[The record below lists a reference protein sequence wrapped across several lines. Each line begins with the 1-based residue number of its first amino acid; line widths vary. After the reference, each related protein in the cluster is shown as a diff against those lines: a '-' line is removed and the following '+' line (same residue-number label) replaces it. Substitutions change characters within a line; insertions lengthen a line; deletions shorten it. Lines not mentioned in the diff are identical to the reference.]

1 MPEKKQEV
9 ALWEKVTNAQNV
21 VRFLNNP
28 MAIVV
33 KKEKRKRTK
42 QLSFN
47 NLHLIVSN
55 AGSNSAPLI
64 DLSIP
69 KKRIIIMKKRL
80 YCMFYL
86 LLIILVIPVFYTSC
100 GTKDAKIRIA
110 LIGPMSGQ
118 NAIMG
123 QSIIEGVRL
132 FMNGA
137 GETDESLPEIVID
150 VFDDQNNAK
159 KAAEVART
167 IVQQQSHVAVIGHFY
182 SSCSISAGRIY
193 KQHGIP
199 AITPTSTNVNVTKD
213 NPWYFRTIFNDN
225 LQSRFLAIYAREVF
239 RTKNASVIHE
249 DLEYGQNLA
258 EVFIQKAREI
268 GIRINNIWS
277 YEVNSENVDKRLEII
292 VNDLA
297 RKKNVGLIFLA
308 GHGAEGSKIIQM
320 LKDRKINHTFIMP
333 DSFAST
339 AFQSI
344 FEKFPKERET
354 PGFYTNGLYVTTP
367 LIMDTANEKGQKF
380 VDDFVDA
387 YHHNPGW
394 HSAFA
399 YDTAMMLYH
408 AIKESR
414 IKGNKENLDNERIA
428 VRDALK
434 RINSPDIAIEGVTG
448 FNYFNEYGD
457 AQKPVSIGIYKNKNI
472 VSSLTQLQ
480 IVNNIMDIDNVEAE
494 LQRKRLLYIDDQ
506 YMYLTKVVY
515 TGVKLLK
522 IDKLDIDTMTAH
534 LEFYLWFRFQ
544 GDFSTKDF
552 DFANA
557 LGELNVE
564 GPVERKNRD
573 DIQHHLYKISGKF
586 HLDPFDVSPPF
597 GRHVVGFDFRHKN
610 LSRNNLIFVVD
621 VLGMGDELSMTSRNT
636 AKIKHILM
644 PSSKWCLD
652 RFLCYQDTSEVST
665 LGIPEYINLKDGKVK
680 YSRFNFGVQI
690 KKSQFNFR
698 EIFPRSIDQYLI
710 IFCIL
715 FLILSIFLIKHEFFL
730 HFKNTVWSAQV
741 LTFLMLLKCCELILL
756 DWLFVQTTLEKLV
769 LVKTIFDVLWWLIPA
784 MCINMSVNRFVWI
797 PLEEKTGRKIP
808 SVARRFVDTLVIIL
822 AIFGIVAYVFGE
834 KVTGLLATSSVAAMI
849 IGLGVQMNLSNIFSG
864 IALNLERPFRPDDWV
879 RIGDSDEGKVLDVS
893 WRATRIQTRDTAIIH
908 IPNGVVSESIIKNF
922 SFPNKN
928 IEQFIDLDIDVRYPP
943 ARVQKI
949 IIDALLSVE
958 EILQH
963 PKPFTRLKG
972 ITDWSVIYGVYFY
985 LDNYAKKL
993 AVAEAVWKRVRAH
1006 LKRAGITRAIKR
1018 ELMYLADDKDR
1029 HLDSSLEPLNLIKDI
1044 DVFKPFSDEAKASL
1058 SQRIHSCMFRRNEYI
1073 VREGDEGDSLF
1084 IIVEGAVKVQLK
1096 QKDKVL
1102 DLAVLGAGKF
1112 FGEMALLTGETRSAD
1127 VVAISETHL
1136 IEVTRD
1142 DIAPIMQQNPELS
1155 NMLAEVLA
1163 DRKERNEM
1171 MIENSES
1178 QQLEDQKAPRH
1189 IVGKIMQ
1196 YFGINR

>member
-1 MPEKKQEV
+1 
-9 ALWEKVTNAQNV
+9 
-21 VRFLNNP
+21 
-28 MAIVV
+28 
-33 KKEKRKRTK
+33 
-42 QLSFN
+42 
-47 NLHLIVSN
+47 
-55 AGSNSAPLI
+55 
-64 DLSIP
+64 
-69 KKRIIIMKKRL
+69 MKKRL
-80 YCMFYL
+80 YWVFL
-86 LLIILVIPVFYTSC
+86 LLLVLIVIPVLYNSC
-100 GTKDAKIRIA
+100 EPKNAKIRIA
-110 LIGPMSGQ
+110 LVGPMTGK

-132 FMNGA
+132 FMKGA
-137 GETDESLPEIVID
+137 RELDESVPEIEID
-150 VFDDQNNAK
+150 IFDDQNNAK
-159 KAAEVART
+159 KAAETARA
-167 IVQQQSHVAVIGHFY
+167 IVEQNSHVAVIGHFY
-182 SSCSISAGRIY
+182 SSCSISAGKIY
-193 KQHGIP
+193 KQYGIP
-199 AITPTSTNVNVTKD
+199 AVTPTSTNVKVTKD

-239 RTKNASVIHE
+239 HTKTASVIHE

-258 EVFIQKAREI
+258 EVFIQKAREL
-268 GIRINNIWS
+268 GIRVNNIWS
-277 YEVNSENVDKRLEII
+277 YEVNSTTVDRRLKII

-308 GHGAEGSKIIQM
+308 GHSAEGSKIIKM

-333 DSFAST
+333 DSFASA
-339 AFQSI
+339 AFQRS
-344 FEKFPKERET
+344 FEQYSKERET

-367 LIMDTANEKGQKF
+367 LIMDTANEKGQQF
-380 VDDFVDA
+380 VDDFIDT

-399 YDTAMMLYH
+399 YDTAMILYH
-408 AIKESR
+408 AIKNTG
-414 IKGNKENLDNERIA
+414 IKGNKANLTNDRIA
-428 VRDALK
+428 IRDALK
-434 RINSPDIAIEGVTG
+434 KINSPDIAVEGVTG
-448 FNYFNEYGD
+448 FNYFNEHGD

-494 LQRKRLLYIDDQ
+494 LKRKRLLYIDDQ

-515 TGVKLLK
+515 TGIKLLK
-522 IDKLDIDTMTAH
+522 IEDLNTDTMTAH
-534 LEFYLWFRFQ
+534 IDFYLWFRFQ

-552 DFANA
+552 SFANA
-557 LGELNVE
+557 LSELEIE

-586 HLDPFDVSPPF
+586 HLDPFEDSPPF
-597 GRHVVGFDFRHKN
+597 GRHIVGFDFRHKN

-621 VLGMGDELSMTSRNT
+621 VLGMGDELSMSSKNVS
-636 AKIKHILM
+636 KIKHILI

-652 RFLCYQDTSEVST
+652 RFICYQDTAEVST

-680 YSRFNFGVQI
+680 YSRFNYGVQI

-710 IFCIL
+710 VFCVL
-715 FLILSIFLIKHEFFL
+715 FLILSNLLIYKQFFL
-730 HFKNTVWSAQV
+730 HFKNTIWTTQIV
-741 LTFLMLLKCCELILL
+741 TFFILLKCGELILL

-784 MCINMSVNRFVWI
+784 ISINMAVNRFVWI
-797 PLEEKTGRKIP
+797 PLEEKTSRKIP
-808 SVARRFVDTLVIIL
+808 SVARRFVDTLVIVL

-879 RIGDSDEGKVLDVS
+879 KIGESDEGKVLDVS

-928 IEQFIDLDIDVRYPP
+928 IEQFIDLDIDARYPP

-958 EILQH
+958 EILQY

-972 ITDWSVIYGVYFY
+972 ITDWSVVYGVYYY
-985 LDNYAKKL
+985 LDNYAKKM
-993 AVAEAVWKRVRAH
+993 AIAEAVWKRVRAH
-1006 LKRAGITRAIKR
+1006 LKRAGISRAIKR
-1018 ELMYLADDKDR
+1018 ELMYLADDSDR
-1029 HLDSSLEPLNLIKDI
+1029 QSEQHQEPLNLIKDI

-1058 SQRIHSCMFRRNEYI
+1058 SKRIHSCAFRKNEFI
-1073 VREGDEGDSLF
+1073 VRQGDEGDSLF
-1084 IIVEGAVKVQLK
+1084 IIVEGAVKVQLRQLDEK
-1096 QKDKVL
+1096 II

-1171 MIENSES
+1171 MIENSEN

>member
-1 MPEKKQEV
+1 
-9 ALWEKVTNAQNV
+9 
-21 VRFLNNP
+21 
-28 MAIVV
+28 
-33 KKEKRKRTK
+33 
-42 QLSFN
+42 
-47 NLHLIVSN
+47 
-55 AGSNSAPLI
+55 
-64 DLSIP
+64 
-69 KKRIIIMKKRL
+69 MKKRHNCVFFIL
-80 YCMFYL
+80 L
-86 LLIILVIPVFYTSC
+86 ILLIIPVLFDSC
-100 GTKDAKIRIA
+100 DTKDNKIRIA
-110 LIGPMSGQ
+110 LVGPMTGK

-123 QSIIEGVRL
+123 QSIIEGVHL
-132 FMNGA
+132 FMNGVGA
-137 GETDESLPEIVID
+137 IDESIPEIEID
-150 VFDDQNNAK
+150 VFDDQNSAK
-159 KAAEVART
+159 KAAEVAQ
-167 IVQQQSHVAVIGHFY
+167 IIAQQQKHIAVIGHFY

-199 AITPTSTNVNVTKD
+199 AITPTSTNVKVTKD

-239 RTKNASVIHE
+239 RAKNASVIHE

-277 YEVNSENVDKRLEII
+277 YEVNSKSVDQRLKTI
-292 VNDLA
+292 VNDLIS
-297 RKKNVGLIFLA
+297 KKNVGVIFLA
-308 GHGAEGSKIIQM
+308 GHGAEGSKIIKM

-344 FEKFPKERET
+344 FEQYPKDRET

-367 LIMDTANEKGQKF
+367 LIMDTANEKGQQF
-380 VDDFVDA
+380 VDDFLEA

-399 YDTAMMLYH
+399 YDTAMLLHH
-408 AIKESR
+408 AIKETG
-414 IKGNKENLDNERIA
+414 INGNKTNLVNDRIA
-428 VRDALK
+428 IRDALK
-434 RINSPDIAIEGVTG
+434 RISSPDIAIEGVTG

-480 IVNNIMDIDNVEAE
+480 IVNNIMDIDNVETE
-494 LQRKRLLYIDDQ
+494 LKRKRLLYIDDQ

-515 TGVKLLK
+515 TGVKLQK
-522 IDKLDIDTMTAH
+522 IDNLDIDAMTAN

-544 GDFSTKDF
+544 GDFESKDF
-552 DFANA
+552 SFANA
-557 LGELNVE
+557 AGDLDIE
-564 GPVERKNRD
+564 GPVKRKNRD

-586 HLDPFDVSPPF
+586 HLDPFEDPPPF
-597 GRHVVGFDFRHKN
+597 GRHIVGFDFRHKN

-621 VLGMGDELSMTSRNT
+621 VLGMGDELSMNSKNVS
-636 AKIKHILM
+636 KLKHILM

-652 RFLCYQDTSEVST
+652 RFICYQDTSEVST
-665 LGIPEYINLKDGKVK
+665 LGIPEYIILKDGKVK
-680 YSRFNFGVQI
+680 YSRFNYGVQI

-710 IFCIL
+710 VFCIM
-715 FLILSIFLIKHEFFL
+715 FLILSHLSVKHRFFRHL
-730 HFKNTVWSAQV
+730 DNTIWSTQI

-756 DWLFVQTTLEKLV
+756 DWLFVHTTLEKLV
-769 LVKTIFDVLWWLIPA
+769 LVKTIFDVLWWLLPA
-784 MCINMSVNRFVWI
+784 MCINMAVNRFVWI
-797 PLEEKTGRKIP
+797 PLEEKAGRKIP

-928 IEQFIDLDIDVRYPP
+928 IEQFIDLDIDSRYTP

-958 EILQH
+958 AILQH

-972 ITDWSVIYGVYFY
+972 ITDWSVIYGVYYY

-1006 LKRAGITRAIKR
+1006 LKRAGISRAIKR
-1018 ELMYLADDKDR
+1018 ELLYLADDKDR
-1029 HLDSSLEPLNLIKDI
+1029 QQDNNIEPLNLIKDI

-1058 SQRIHSCMFRRNEYI
+1058 SKRIHSCTFRRNEYI
-1073 VREGDEGDSLF
+1073 VRQGDEGDSLF
-1084 IIVEGAVKVQLK
+1084 IIVEGAVKVQLCQDEK
-1096 QKDKVL
+1096 KI

-1112 FGEMALLTGETRSAD
+1112 FGEMALLTGETRSAN
-1127 VVAISETHL
+1127 VIAISETHL

-1155 NMLAEVLA
+1155 NLLAEVLT

-1171 MIENSES
+1171 MIENSENH
-1178 QQLEDQKAPRH
+1178 QLEDQKAPRR

>member
-1 MPEKKQEV
+1 M
-9 ALWEKVTNAQNV
+9 
-21 VRFLNNP
+21 
-28 MAIVV
+28 
-33 KKEKRKRTK
+33 
-42 QLSFN
+42 
-47 NLHLIVSN
+47 
-55 AGSNSAPLI
+55 
-64 DLSIP
+64 
-69 KKRIIIMKKRL
+69 MKKRHNCL
-80 YCMFYL
+80 FL
-86 LLIILVIPVFYTSC
+86 ILLILLIIPVLFDSC
-100 GTKDAKIRIA
+100 DTKDSKIRIA
-110 LIGPMSGQ
+110 LVGPMTGK

-132 FMNGA
+132 FMDGA
-137 GETDESLPEIVID
+137 GAIDESLPEIVID

-159 KAAEVART
+159 KAAEVAQT
-167 IVQQQSHVAVIGHFY
+167 IVQQRTHVAVIGHFY

-199 AITPTSTNVNVTKD
+199 AITPTSTNVKVTKD

-239 RTKNASVIHE
+239 RTKHASVIHE
-249 DLEYGQNLA
+249 DLKYGQNLA
-258 EVFIQKAREI
+258 EVFIQKAREL

-277 YEVNSENVDKRLEII
+277 YEVNSESVDQRLKTI

-297 RKKNVGLIFLA
+297 RKKNVGVIFLA
-308 GHGAEGSKIIQM
+308 GHGAEGSKIIKM
-320 LKDRKINHTFIMP
+320 VKDRKINHTFMMP

-344 FEKFPKERET
+344 FEQYPKERET

-367 LIMDTANEKGQKF
+367 LIMDTANEKGQQF
-380 VDDFVDA
+380 VDDFIET

-399 YDTAMMLYH
+399 YDTAMLLHH
-408 AIKESR
+408 AIKTTG
-414 IKGNKENLDNERIA
+414 INGNKANIENDRIA
-428 VRDALK
+428 IRDALK
-434 RINSPDIAIEGVTG
+434 RISSPDIAIEGVTG
-448 FNYFNEYGD
+448 FNYFNEFGD

-480 IVNNIMDIDNVEAE
+480 IVNNIMDIDNVETE
-494 LQRKRLLYIDDQ
+494 LKRKRLLYIDNQ

-522 IDKLDIDTMTAH
+522 IENLDIDTLTANI
-534 LEFYLWFRFQ
+534 EFYLWFRFQ
-544 GDFSTKDF
+544 GDFSSEAF
-552 DFANA
+552 SFANA
-557 LGELNVE
+557 LGDLEIE
-564 GPVERKNRD
+564 GPVARKNRD

-586 HLDPFDVSPPF
+586 HLDPFEDSPPF
-597 GRHVVGFDFRHKN
+597 GRHIVGFDFRHKH

-621 VLGMGDELSMTSRNT
+621 VLGMGDELSMTSKNIS
-636 AKIKHILM
+636 KVKHILM

-652 RFLCYQDTSEVST
+652 RFVCYQDTSEVST

-680 YSRFNFGVQI
+680 YSRFNYGIQI

-710 IFCIL
+710 AICIIY
-715 FLILSIFLIKHEFFL
+715 LIISHLSVKKQFFL
-730 HFKNTVWSAQV
+730 HFNNAIWSTQI
-741 LTFLMLLKCCELILL
+741 LTFLMLLKCCELMLL
-756 DWLFVQTTLEKLV
+756 DWLFVNTTLEKLV

-784 MCINMSVNRFVWI
+784 MCINMAVNRFVWI
-797 PLEEKTGRKIP
+797 PLEEKAGRKIP

-908 IPNGVVSESIIKNF
+908 IPNGLVSESIIKNF

-928 IEQFIDLDIDVRYPP
+928 IEQFIDLDIDVRYTP

-972 ITDWSVIYGVYFY
+972 ITDWSVIYGVYYY

-993 AVAEAVWKRVRAH
+993 AVAESVWKRIRAH
-1006 LKRAGITRAIKR
+1006 LKRAGIVRAIKR
-1018 ELMYLADDKDR
+1018 ELLYIADDKER
-1029 HLDSSLEPLNLIKDI
+1029 HIDDNLEPLNLIKDI

-1058 SQRIHSCMFRRNEYI
+1058 SQRIHSCTFRRNEYI
-1073 VREGDEGDSLF
+1073 VRQGDEGDSLF
-1084 IIVEGAVKVQLK
+1084 IIVEGAVRVQLK
-1096 QKDKVL
+1096 QDDQL
-1102 DLAVLGAGKF
+1102 IDLAVLGAGKF
-1112 FGEMALLTGETRSAD
+1112 FGEMALLTGEMRSAN
-1127 VVAISETHL
+1127 VIAISETHL

-1171 MIENSES
+1171 MIESSEN
-1178 QQLEDQKAPRH
+1178 QHIEDQKAPRH

>member
-1 MPEKKQEV
+1 MEIAAKK
-9 ALWEKVTNAQNV
+9 A
-21 VRFLNNP
+21 
-28 MAIVV
+28 
-33 KKEKRKRTK
+33 KRKRTK
-42 QLSFN
+42 KQALSFN
-47 NLHLIVSN
+47 EPAFDCFKCRFYASSN
-55 AGSNSAPLI
+55 DPNV
-64 DLSIP
+64 P
-69 KKRIIIMKKRL
+69 KKRTCMMKKRL
-80 YCMFYL
+80 HSIFYV
-86 LLIILVIPVFYTSC
+86 LLILFFIPLFTDSC
-100 GTKDAKIRIA
+100 NTKDEKIRIA
-110 LIGPMSGQ
+110 LVGPMSGK

-132 FMNGA
+132 FMDSVGD
-137 GETDESLPEIVID
+137 TDEPLPEIVID
-150 VFDDQNNAK
+150 IFDDQNNAK
-159 KAAEVART
+159 KAAEVAQT
-167 IVQQQSHVAVIGHFY
+167 IARNQSHVAVIGHFY

-193 KQHGIP
+193 KEFGIP
-199 AITPTSTNVNVTKD
+199 AITPTSTNVKVTKD

-239 RTKNASVIHE
+239 HTKNASVIHE

-277 YEVNSENVDKRLEII
+277 YEVNSDNIDKRLKAI
-292 VNDLA
+292 VNDLS

-308 GHGAEGSKIIQM
+308 GHGAEGSKIIKM

-344 FEKFPKERET
+344 FEQYPKEQES

-367 LIMDTANEKGQKF
+367 LIMDTANEKGQQF
-380 VDDFVDA
+380 VNDFIDA
-387 YHHNPGW
+387 YHHHPGW

-408 AIKESR
+408 AIKQSG
-414 IKGNKENLDNERIA
+414 IKGNKKKLFDERIA
-428 VRDALK
+428 LRDSLK
-434 RINSPDIAIEGVTG
+434 KINSPDIAIEGVTG
-448 FNYFNEYGD
+448 FNYFNEHGD

-480 IVNNIMDIDNVEAE
+480 IVNNIMDIDNVETE
-494 LQRKRLLYIDDQ
+494 LRRKRLLYIDNQ

-522 IDKLDIDTMTAH
+522 IDQLDIDTMTAN

-544 GDFSTKDF
+544 GDFSSKEFNFT
-552 DFANA
+552 NA
-557 LGELNVE
+557 VGDLSVE
-564 GPVERKNRD
+564 GPVERKNRN
-573 DIQHHLYKISGKF
+573 DIQHHLYKISGTF
-586 HLDPFDVSPPF
+586 HLDPFEDSPPF
-597 GRHVVGFDFRHKN
+597 GRHIVGFEFRHKK

-621 VLGMGDELSMTSRNT
+621 VLGMGDELTMSSKNVS
-636 AKIKHILM
+636 KIKHILM

-665 LGIPEYINLKDGKVK
+665 LGIPEYLNLKDGKVK

-698 EIFPRSIDQYLI
+698 EVFSRSIDQYVI

-715 FLILSIFLIKHEFFL
+715 FLSLSHFLISKEFFL
-730 HFKNTVWSAQV
+730 HLKNTVWSAQI
-741 LTFLMLLKCCELILL
+741 LSFLILLKCCELILL

-784 MCINMSVNRFVWI
+784 ICINMAVNRFVWI
-797 PLEEKTGRKIP
+797 PLEEKAGRKIP

-908 IPNGVVSESIIKNF
+908 IPNGLVSESIIKNF
-922 SFPNKN
+922 SFPNKD
-928 IEQFIDLDIDVRYPP
+928 IEQFIDLDIDTRYPP

-963 PKPFTRLKG
+963 PRPFTRLKG
-972 ITDWSVIYGVYFY
+972 ITDWSVIYGVYYY

-1006 LKRAGITRAIKR
+1006 LKRAGITKAIKR
-1018 ELMYLADDKDR
+1018 ELIYLADDKER
-1029 HLDSSLEPLNLIKDI
+1029 LSENQLEPLNLIKDI
-1044 DVFKPFSDEAKASL
+1044 DVFKPFSEEAKASI
-1058 SQRIHSCMFRRNEYI
+1058 SQRIHSCTFRRNEYI
-1073 VREGDEGDSLF
+1073 VRNGDEGDSLF
-1084 IIVEGAVKVQLK
+1084 IIVEGAVKVQLN
-1096 QKDKVL
+1096 QNDKVI

-1136 IEVTRD
+1136 IEITRD

-1178 QQLEDQKAPRH
+1178 QKMEDQKAPRH

>member
-1 MPEKKQEV
+1 MNKP
-9 ALWEKVTNAQNV
+9 LSCIFF
-21 VRFLNNP
+21 FL
-28 MAIVV
+28 
-33 KKEKRKRTK
+33 
-42 QLSFN
+42 
-47 NLHLIVSN
+47 LI
-55 AGSNSAPLI
+55 
-64 DLSIP
+64 
-69 KKRIIIMKKRL
+69 
-80 YCMFYL
+80 
-86 LLIILVIPVFYTSC
+86 LLIIPVFFGSC
-100 GTKDAKIRIA
+100 DSKNTKIRIA
-110 LIGPMSGQ
+110 LVGPMTGK

-132 FMNGA
+132 FLNGV
-137 GETDESLPEIVID
+137 GENDESLPEIVID

-159 KAAEVART
+159 KAAEVAQA
-167 IVQQQSHVAVIGHFY
+167 IAQQQEHIAVIGHFY
-182 SSCSISAGRIY
+182 SSCSISAGKIY
-193 KQHGIP
+193 NQHGIP
-199 AITPTSTNVNVTKD
+199 AITPTSTNVKVTKD

-239 RTKNASVIHE
+239 HTKFASVIHE

-277 YEVNSENVDKRLEII
+277 YEVNSDSVDERLKII
-292 VNDLA
+292 VDDLA
-297 RKKNVGLIFLA
+297 GKNNVGLIFLA
-308 GHGAEGSKIIQM
+308 GHGAEGSKIIKM
-320 LKDRKINHTFIMP
+320 LKDQKINHTFIMP
-333 DSFAST
+333 DSFASA
-339 AFQSI
+339 AFQSS
-344 FEKFPKERET
+344 FEQYPKDIET

-367 LIMDTANEKGQKF
+367 LIMDTANEKGQQF
-380 VDDFVDA
+380 VDDFLAA

-399 YDTAMMLYH
+399 YDTAMILYH
-408 AIKESR
+408 AIKASG
-414 IKGNKENLDNERIA
+414 IKGNKKNLMNDRIA

-448 FNYFNEYGD
+448 FNYFNEFGD

-480 IVNNIMDIDNVEAE
+480 IVNNILDIDNVETE
-494 LQRKRLLYIDDQ
+494 LKRKRLLYIDDQ

-522 IDKLDIDTMTAH
+522 IDNLDIDSMTAN

-544 GDFSTKDF
+544 GDFFSKDF
-552 DFANA
+552 SFANA
-557 LGELNVE
+557 VGELDIE

-586 HLDPFDVSPPF
+586 HLDPFDDSPPF
-597 GRHVVGFDFRHKN
+597 GRHIVGFHFRHKH

-621 VLGMGDELSMTSRNT
+621 VLGMGDELSMSAKNVS
-636 AKIKHILM
+636 KIKHILM

-652 RFLCYQDTSEVST
+652 RFICYQDTSEVST
-665 LGIPEYINLKDGKVK
+665 LGIPEFINLKDGKVK
-680 YSRFNFGVQI
+680 YSRFNYGVQI

-715 FLILSIFLIKHEFFL
+715 FLIMSNFLVYKQYFMHIN
-730 HFKNTVWSAQV
+730 NTIWSVQI
-741 LTFLMLLKCCELILL
+741 LTFLMMLKCCELILL
-756 DWLFVQTTLEKLV
+756 DWLFVNTTLEKLV

-784 MCINMSVNRFVWI
+784 LCINMAINRFIWI
-797 PLEEKTGRKIP
+797 PLEEKAGRKIP

-879 RIGDSDEGKVLDVS
+879 RIGNSDEGKVLDVS
-893 WRATRIQTRDTAIIH
+893 WRATRLQTRDTAIIH

-928 IEQFIDLDIDVRYPP
+928 IEQFIDLDIDTRYAP

-958 EILQH
+958 EILQY

-972 ITDWSVIYGVYFY
+972 ITDWSVIYGVYYY
-985 LDNYAKKL
+985 LDNYAKKM

-1006 LKRAGITRAIKR
+1006 LKRAGISRAIKR
-1018 ELMYLADDKDR
+1018 ELMYLADDKER
-1029 HLDSSLEPLNLIKDI
+1029 HLDNVLEPLSLIKDI

-1058 SQRIHSCMFRRNEYI
+1058 SQRIHSCTFRKNEFI
-1073 VREGDEGDSLF
+1073 VHQGDEGDSLF
-1084 IIVEGAVKVQLK
+1084 IIVEGAVKVQLR
-1096 QKDKVL
+1096 QAGEKVI

>member
-1 MPEKKQEV
+1 
-9 ALWEKVTNAQNV
+9 
-21 VRFLNNP
+21 
-28 MAIVV
+28 
-33 KKEKRKRTK
+33 
-42 QLSFN
+42 
-47 NLHLIVSN
+47 
-55 AGSNSAPLI
+55 
-64 DLSIP
+64 
-69 KKRIIIMKKRL
+69 
-80 YCMFYL
+80 MFL
-86 LLIILVIPVFYTSC
+86 LLIILLIIPIFFNSC
-100 GTKDAKIRIA
+100 DTRDTKIRIA
-110 LIGPMSGQ
+110 LVGPMTGK

-132 FMNGA
+132 FLNGA
-137 GETDESLPEIVID
+137 REMDESIPEIVID

-159 KAAEVART
+159 KAAEIAQ
-167 IVQQQSHVAVIGHFY
+167 IIAQKQEHVAVIGHFY
-182 SSCSISAGRIY
+182 SSCSISAGRVY
-193 KQHGIP
+193 KEYGIP
-199 AITPTSTNVNVTKD
+199 AITPTSTNVMVTKD

-239 RTKNASVIHE
+239 HTKYASVIHE

-258 EVFIQKAREI
+258 EVFIQKAREL
-268 GIRINNIWS
+268 GIRIKNIWS
-277 YEVNSENVDKRLEII
+277 YEVNSDDIDQRLKNI

-308 GHGAEGSKIIQM
+308 GHSAEGSKIIKM

-333 DSFAST
+333 DSFASA
-339 AFQSI
+339 AFQGS
-344 FEKFPKERET
+344 FEQYNKERET

-367 LIMDTANEKGQKF
+367 LIMDTANEKGQQF
-380 VDDFVDA
+380 VDSFIET

-399 YDTAMMLYH
+399 YDTAMILYH
-408 AIKESR
+408 AIKESG
-414 IKGNKENLDNERIA
+414 IHGNKKNLTNERIA
-428 VRDALK
+428 IRNVLK
-434 RINSPDIAIEGVTG
+434 KINSPDIAIEGVTG

-480 IVNNIMDIDNVEAE
+480 IVNNIMDIDNVETE
-494 LQRKRLLYIDDQ
+494 LKRKRLLFIDNQ

-522 IDKLDIDTMTAH
+522 IDDLNVDTMTAH

-552 DFANA
+552 SFAKA
-557 LGELNVE
+557 AGELAIE
-564 GPVERKNRD
+564 GPVERKNRN

-586 HLDPFDVSPPF
+586 HLDPFADAPPF
-597 GRHVVGFDFRHKN
+597 GRHIVGIDFRHKN

-621 VLGMGDELSMTSRNT
+621 VLGMGDELSMTPKNVS
-636 AKIKHILM
+636 KIKHILM

-652 RFLCYQDTSEVST
+652 RFICYQDTEEVST

-680 YSRFNFGVQI
+680 YSRFNYGVQI

-715 FLILSIFLIKHEFFL
+715 LLVLSHLFVKKQFFQHFNNSIWSVQILL
-730 HFKNTVWSAQV
+730 
-741 LTFLMLLKCCELILL
+741 FLMLLKCSELILL

-784 MCINMSVNRFVWI
+784 LCINMAVNRFVWI

-808 SVARRFVDTLVIIL
+808 SVARRFVDTLVIVL
-822 AIFGIVAYVFGE
+822 AVFGIVAYVFGE

-864 IALNLERPFRPDDWV
+864 IALNIERPFRPDDWIK
-879 RIGDSDEGKVLDVS
+879 IGDSDEGKVLDVS

-928 IEQFIDLDIDVRYPP
+928 IEQFIDLDIDARYPP

-958 EILQH
+958 EILHH

-972 ITDWSVIYGVYFY
+972 ITDWSVVYGVYYY

-1006 LKRAGITRAIKR
+1006 LKRAGIARAIKR
-1018 ELMYLADDKDR
+1018 ELLYLAEDKER
-1029 HLDSSLEPLNLIKDI
+1029 HHDQQQEPLNLIKDI

-1058 SQRIHSCMFRRNEYI
+1058 SQRIHACAFRKNEFI
-1073 VREGDEGDSLF
+1073 VRQGDEGESLF
-1084 IIVEGAVKVQLK
+1084 IIVEGAVKVQLR
-1096 QKDKVL
+1096 QDEKVI

-1142 DIAPIMQQNPELS
+1142 DIAPIMHKNPELS
-1155 NMLAEVLA
+1155 NMLAEVLT

-1171 MIENSES
+1171 MIENSEN
-1178 QQLEDQKAPRH
+1178 QQIEDQKAPRH

>member
-1 MPEKKQEV
+1 MNKHFS
-9 ALWEKVTNAQNV
+9 WMF
-21 VRFLNNP
+21 FLF
-28 MAIVV
+28 
-33 KKEKRKRTK
+33 
-42 QLSFN
+42 L
-47 NLHLIVSN
+47 
-55 AGSNSAPLI
+55 
-64 DLSIP
+64 
-69 KKRIIIMKKRL
+69 
-80 YCMFYL
+80 L
-86 LLIILVIPVFYTSC
+86 LLIIPVFFDSC
-100 GTKDAKIRIA
+100 DTKDAKIRIA
-110 LIGPMSGQ
+110 LVGPMTGK

-123 QSIIEGVRL
+123 QSIIEGVQL
-132 FMNGA
+132 FLNGVS
-137 GETDESLPEIVID
+137 ENDESLPEIVID
-150 VFDDQNNAK
+150 IFDDQNNAK
-159 KAAEVART
+159 KAAEIAQQ
-167 IVQQQSHVAVIGHFY
+167 ISQQQEHVAVIGHFY
-182 SSCSISAGRIY
+182 SSCSISAGKIY
-193 KQHGIP
+193 NQHGIP
-199 AITPTSTNVNVTKD
+199 AITPTSTNVKVTKD

-239 RTKNASVIHE
+239 HTKFASVIHE

-277 YEVNSENVDKRLEII
+277 YEVNSDSVDERLKTI

-297 RKKNVGLIFLA
+297 GKNNVGLIFLA
-308 GHGAEGSKIIQM
+308 GHGAEGSKIIKM

-333 DSFAST
+333 DSFASA
-339 AFQSI
+339 AFQSS
-344 FEKFPKERET
+344 FELYPKEIET

-367 LIMDTANEKGQKF
+367 LIMDTANEKGQQF
-380 VDDFVDA
+380 VDDFLA
-387 YHHNPGW
+387 TYHHNPGW

-399 YDTAMMLYH
+399 YDTAMILYH
-408 AIKESR
+408 AIKASG
-414 IKGNKENLDNERIA
+414 IKGKKTNLVNDRIT

-448 FNYFNEYGD
+448 FNYFNEFGD

-480 IVNNIMDIDNVEAE
+480 IVNNIMDIDNVETE
-494 LQRKRLLYIDDQ
+494 LKRKRLLYIDDQ

-522 IDKLDIDTMTAH
+522 IDALDIDSMTAN

-544 GDFSTKDF
+544 GDFCSKDF
-552 DFANA
+552 SFANA
-557 LGELNVE
+557 VSVLDIE
-564 GPVERKNRD
+564 GPIERKNRD

-586 HLDPFDVSPPF
+586 HLDPFDDSPPF
-597 GRHVVGFDFRHKN
+597 GRHIVGFHFRHKN

-621 VLGMGDELSMTSRNT
+621 VLGMGDELSMSTKNVS
-636 AKIKHILM
+636 KIKHILM

-652 RFLCYQDTSEVST
+652 RFICYQDTSEVST
-665 LGIPEYINLKDGKVK
+665 LGIPEFINLKDGKVK
-680 YSRFNFGVQI
+680 YSRFNYGVQI

-710 IFCIL
+710 VFCIL
-715 FLILSIFLIKHEFFL
+715 FLILTNLFVHKQFFQ
-730 HFKNTVWSAQV
+730 HMKNTIWSGQI
-741 LTFLMLLKCCELILL
+741 LTFLMMLKCCELIVL
-756 DWLFVQTTLEKLV
+756 DWLFVNTTLEKLV

-784 MCINMSVNRFVWI
+784 MCINMAVSRFIWM

-879 RIGDSDEGKVLDVS
+879 RIGNSDEGKVLDVS
-893 WRATRIQTRDTAIIH
+893 WRATRLQTRDTAIIH

-928 IEQFIDLDIDVRYPP
+928 IEQFIDLDIDTRYAP

-958 EILQH
+958 EILQY

-972 ITDWSVIYGVYFY
+972 ITDWSVIYGVYYY

-1006 LKRAGITRAIKR
+1006 LKRAGISRAIKH
-1018 ELMYLADDKDR
+1018 ELMYLADDKER
-1029 HLDSSLEPLNLIKDI
+1029 HLDNALEPLSLIKDI

-1058 SQRIHSCMFRRNEYI
+1058 SQRIHSCTFRKNETI
-1073 VREGDEGDSLF
+1073 VRQGDEGDSLF
-1084 IIVEGAVKVQLK
+1084 IIVEGAVKVQLR
-1096 QKDKVL
+1096 QAEKVI

-1112 FGEMALLTGETRSAD
+1112 FGEMALLTGEARSAD

-1163 DRKERNEM
+1163 DRKERNEL

>member
-1 MPEKKQEV
+1 V
-9 ALWEKVTNAQNV
+9 IYNSCDTND
-21 VRFLNNP
+21 
-28 MAIVV
+28 
-33 KKEKRKRTK
+33 E
-42 QLSFN
+42 
-47 NLHLIVSN
+47 
-55 AGSNSAPLI
+55 
-64 DLSIP
+64 
-69 KKRIIIMKKRL
+69 
-80 YCMFYL
+80 
-86 LLIILVIPVFYTSC
+86 
-100 GTKDAKIRIA
+100 KIRIA
-110 LIGPMSGQ
+110 LVGPMTGK

-132 FMNGA
+132 FMNGVR
-137 GETDESLPEIVID
+137 ETDEYLPEIHID
-150 VFDDQNNAK
+150 VFDDQNKAN
-159 KAAEVART
+159 KAADVARE
-167 IVQQQSHVAVIGHFY
+167 IVQHQKHVAVIGHFY
-182 SSCSISAGRIY
+182 SSCSISAGKIY
-193 KQHGIP
+193 QQHGIP
-199 AITPTSTNVNVTKD
+199 AITPTSTNVKVTKN

-239 RTKNASVIHE
+239 HTNIASVIHE

-277 YEVNSENVDKRLEII
+277 YEVNSDTVDKRLKNI
-292 VNDLA
+292 VNDIA

-308 GHGAEGSKIIQM
+308 GHSAEGSKIIKM

-333 DSFAST
+333 DSFAS
-339 AFQSI
+339 AGFQSS
-344 FEKFPKERET
+344 FEEYPKERET

-367 LIMDTANEKGQKF
+367 LIMDTANEKGQQF
-380 VDDFVDA
+380 VDDFLET

-408 AIKESR
+408 AIKESH
-414 IKGNKENLDNERIA
+414 IQGNKENLVNDRIA
-428 VRDALK
+428 IRDALK

-494 LQRKRLLYIDDQ
+494 LKRKRLLYIDNQ

-522 IDKLDIDTMTAH
+522 IDQLDIDSMTAH

-544 GDFSTKDF
+544 GNFLSKDFS
-552 DFANA
+552 FANA
-557 LGELNVE
+557 VGDLNID

-586 HLDPFDVSPPF
+586 HLDPFEDPPPF
-597 GRHVVGFDFRHKN
+597 GRHIVGFDFRHKN

-621 VLGMGDELSMTSRNT
+621 VLGMGDELSMTAKNV

-652 RFLCYQDTSEVST
+652 RFICYQDTNEVST

-680 YSRFNFGVQI
+680 YSRFNYGVQI

-710 IFCIL
+710 VFCIL
-715 FLILSIFLIKHEFFL
+715 FLILSNLLIKKQFL
-730 HFKNTVWSAQV
+730 VNLNNTLWSAQI

-769 LVKTIFDVLWWLIPA
+769 MVKTIFDVLWWLIPA
-784 MCINMSVNRFVWI
+784 MCINMAVNRFVWI

-808 SVARRFVDTLVIIL
+808 SVARRFVDTLVIVL

-864 IALNLERPFRPDDWV
+864 IALNIERPFRPDDWV
-879 RIGDSDEGKVLDVS
+879 KIGNSDEGKVMDVS

-928 IEQFIDLDIDVRYPP
+928 IEQFIDLDIDTRYPP

-958 EILQH
+958 EILKH

-972 ITDWSVIYGVYFY
+972 ITDWSVIYGVYYY
-985 LDNYAKKL
+985 LDNYAKKM

-1018 ELMYLADDKDR
+1018 ELMYVADDKERQSDQQ
-1029 HLDSSLEPLNLIKDI
+1029 LEPLNLIKDI

-1058 SQRIHSCMFRRNEYI
+1058 SQRIHSCTFRKNEYI
-1073 VREGDEGDSLF
+1073 VRQGDEGDSLF
-1084 IIVEGAVKVQLK
+1084 IIVEGAVKVQLRQSDEK
-1096 QKDKVL
+1096 L
-1102 DLAVLGAGKF
+1102 IDLAVLGAGKF
-1112 FGEMALLTGETRSAD
+1112 FGEMALLTGETRSAN

-1136 IEVTRD
+1136 IEVTRE
-1142 DIAPIMQQNPELS
+1142 DIAPIMHQNPELS

-1171 MIENSES
+1171 MIENSEN
-1178 QQLEDQKAPRH
+1178 QQMEDQKAPRH

-1196 YFGINR
+1196 YFGINRQA